1 MLDKKKFLNKKY
13 IFNNYKNKMLPKKIF
28 TQAHETP
35 LMSP

>member
-1 MLDKKKFLNKKY
+1 MLEKKTSFNKKY

-28 TQAHETP
+28 TQAHETQ